1 MFTVIVGSRVPSTF
15 LGHYGI
21 VEYGL
26 ILSALGN
33 ADVAMFAAGVAY
45 LLSQSLPEDIE
56 GMHHGQVSLRVIDD
70 LWSEF
75 TNANVSPG

>member
-1 MFTVIVGSRVPSTF
+1 M
-15 LGHYGI
+15 
-21 VEYGL
+21 EYGL

-70 LWSEF
+70 LWSDF